1 MMNDNMN
8 NKDGVTQDFNI
19 DLVLL
24 FGILRKNIVLLIVVG
39 LIGGGLAYSVTRYL
53 IPEKYKATATV
64 IINNKATDSQYI
76 YPSEIKSSQDLAEL
90 YSIIIKADSVLEQV
104 RDSMGIDISN
114 EDLKRSIDVNMV
126 GETQVVQISC
136 VSTNPDYALD
146 LVTQF
151 VYYSKPM
158 IREKVEAGSVKDLNE
173 PALSNNGR
181 PISPN
186 RRKNTIIGIV
196 AGVLFS
202 GMIVVMKELL
212 NTTFKTEAD
221 ITNTLGIPVL
231 GVIPYVERKEFGV
244 K

>member
-1 MMNDNMN
+1 MNDNMN